1 VARILL
7 VLSIAVFQ
15 VLLGARKASAGPEPG
30 EEIRVLAQRYFDAI
44 EQGDRKVIDGLLV
57 ESAHVRFPAGEVK
70 TKAALLKM
78 TAEKSAKNAV
88 RVACREVQVQQIGD
102 TAVLTALVN
111 TRQGDR
117 PGSNYWRTVTWARQG
132 GRWRVLHDQWSLS
145 GDALDSWSQFFLEDQ
160 GNFKRSV
167 NSLLVQAVK
176 GVTPG
181 KALDVGMGQGRNA
194 VYLASL
200 GWKVTGIDP
209 AAGALAMARQQA
221 LKQKVKITS
230 VLESAEEFDWGRD
243 CWDLIALI
251 YFPACSH
258 IAKIRQSI
266 KPGGLVVI
274 EGFGKP
280 PGSVGSKGWY
290 APGELRK
297 LFEKDFDIRVY
308 EEQQGIAD
316 WGQRRDWLVR
326 LVASRKLP

>member
-1 VARILL
+1 MARSVLAVSIVA
-7 VLSIAVFQ
+7 FQ
-15 VLLGARKASAGPEPG
+15 VVLGVREVPAEAESGG
-30 EEIRVLAQRYFDAI
+30 DIRVLSQRYFEAI
-44 EQGDRKVIDGLLV
+44 EHGDGKVVDGLLV
-57 ESAHVRFPAGEVK
+57 ESAHVWFPAGEVK
-70 TKAALLKM
+70 AKAALLKTM
-78 TAEKSAKNAV
+78 GEKSADNAA
-88 RVACREVQVQQIGD
+88 RVACSEVKVRQIGD

-117 PGSNYWRTVTWARQG
+117 PGRNYWRTVTWARQG

-145 GDALDSWSQFFLEDQ
+145 GDALDSWSQYFLEDR
-160 GNFKRSV
+160 GDFKRSA
-167 NSLLVQAVK
+167 NSLLVRAVK

-194 VYLASL
+194 LYLASF

-221 LKQKVKITS
+221 LRQGVKITP
-230 VLESAEEFDWGRD
+230 VLESAEEFDWGRN

-251 YFPACSH
+251 YFPARDH

-274 EGFGKP
+274 EGFEKL
-280 PGSVGSKGWY
+280 PGSDGSKGWY

-297 LFEKDFDIRVY
+297 LFEKDFEIRVY

-316 WGQRRDWLVR
+316 WGQKRDWLVR
-326 LVASRKLP
+326 LVASRKVK